1 MIILHKVFLCT
12 TGFSLMCTKCINTR
26 QLTLA
31 SFQESLVI
39 DAWQKH
45 ETCFLLLQKQ
55 NSDIFCRGAIF
66 WCSLAEKNW
75 QFCITVTKK
84 MHPSGEKLQI
94 SENPELLLKVQQL
107 LQLISGVD
115 RCYGVVW
122 VTINALPGC
131 CDGIVHW
138 MIHTV

>member
-1 MIILHKVFLCT
+1 M
-12 TGFSLMCTKCINTR
+12 R
-26 QLTLA
+26 
-31 SFQESLVI
+31 
-39 DAWQKH
+39 
-45 ETCFLLLQKQ
+45 LQKE
-55 NSDIFCRGAIF
+55 NIVIFCRGAIF

-94 SENPELLLKVQQL
+94 SENPELLMKVQQL

-138 MIHTV
+138 MIHTVLCLPTYTLCLSQSSHGTPYIGGVQLTTYGKLFYYSPQCGDSITGHQ